1 MRSISTW
8 RSRPSL
14 TRLRATR
21 PPSSPNLTSE
31 EHKPMRM
38 HALRRRAV
46 GLGALI
52 VVVIV
57 ALSVLLSRQTPA
69 AAPGGSYLQ
78 TNIVSDVKGTAR
90 VTDPN
95 LINPWGIVSGANTP
109 FWIADN
115 NAGVSTIYTA
125 TGGSFAGA
133 PTSVAIPSPTG
144 SPASAAGAPTGVVF
158 NGSSSFIV
166 RQGRRPGPASSSSR
180 RKTAPSRA
188 GAQSQTPRA

>member
-1 MRSISTW
+1 M
-8 RSRPSL
+8 

-78 TNIVSDVKGTAR
+78 TNIVSDVKG
-90 VTDPN
+90 
-95 LINPWGIVSGANTP
+95 
-109 FWIADN
+109 
-115 NAGVSTIYTA
+115 
-125 TGGSFAGA
+125 A
-133 PTSVAIPSPTG
+133 PTSVAIPAPTG
-144 SPASAAGAPTGVVF
+144 IPASAAGAPTGVVF

-188 GAQSQTPRA
+188 GAQSQTPRAPSSRPTSPPRALSTRAWPSRRTPRRLTCSRPTSGKTSLTSSITASNGSTSPAPFRIP